1 MRPIQLTLEAFGPY
15 LERQVV
21 SFEPFVPYGLFLIHG
36 PTGSGKST
44 LLDAIVY
51 ALFDARNVERG
62 GTEFVSTLDPGAE
75 TAVSF
80 EFEHHGTHY
89 RVSRRPAQT
98 RRKQRGD
105 GLTQVPP
112 EAELVDVTRGDVIA
126 TKTGDVTR
134 AIEELLHTN
143 VEQFR
148 QTVLLPQ
155 GEFRKVVTDHATR
168 RSVLSRVF
176 RTERF
181 TRLTDRIR
189 QKAKD
194 LESESAQTMQRR
206 TELLE
211 SAGVDDAPTLQAKA
225 DAALD
230 ERRACETRRTEA
242 DAARTAARASL
253 DAGKRVQQSIADLHA
268 LRERRAGLR
277 AQEEAVAADKARL
290 SMADRAERVQDRR
303 ASHSRAQVALAGARE
318 EATEAARALA
328 DAEQALAQ
336 ANERLEAERTREPER
351 TVAKETVRALE
362 ILAPQLEDL
371 RARRQ
376 ELAATRERLE
386 ERERSRGQN
395 GARLEALREERGTL
409 QQERVGLEA
418 VAAKEAELVRRQ
430 TVLQG
435 RVAAL
440 GAIAKQ
446 QDAIDDARRQLQ
458 DAQAPTLEGERWL
471 ERLRERAAGMLAADL
486 ANDVPCPVCGSH
498 HHPAPHA
505 PVGVDDMARFFDEH
519 TAASGRAAAIVVRI
533 EHAREV
539 VEEQCASQGWEPSDL
554 PDASVVAAELGAV
567 NERLVEVAR
576 ARERLAELGPDSER
590 LEQEFAQITA
600 ADVEAATQIA
610 ALQEK
615 VGVLEGQVTHIE
627 ARVEPDLQDEGAY
640 EARLEAARER
650 VQTLEAAHEHART
663 AAGEARELRGQAEQ
677 RHAVLAGK
685 LSEAGE
691 NARTAEREF
700 HERLAAE
707 GFADEA
713 ALDAASMPEEKR
725 QEGKRRIEAFEAE
738 RTRVETEL
746 AAKERELEGVEAPDL
761 EALEGALAVAESAWS
776 GADEA
781 HTRAVS
787 EHERLARIAEEL
799 VKVSARYAEIEARV
813 NAAKKLRDL
822 ASGQVRGRARIDLET
837 YVLQS
842 IVASVLN
849 IANRHLARM
858 TDGRYALHLVD
869 REDVASSRGL
879 ELEVADN
886 FSGGERRPVHTLS
899 GGEGFLASL
908 ALALGLSESAQRT
921 SGAGELGALFID
933 EGFGSLDAR
942 SLDTVVEVLRT
953 LPTDGRLV
961 GIITHVDEMK
971 RRIPAQL
978 LVERAEVGSRFVVRI
993 DA

>member
-1 MRPIQLTLEAFGPY
+1 MKPIRLTLEAFGPY

-21 SFEPFVPYGLFLIHG
+21 AFDAFAPYGLFLIHG

-51 ALFDARNVERG
+51 ALFDARSVERG
-62 GTEFVSTLDPGAE
+62 GAEFVSTLDVGAE

-80 EFEHHGTHY
+80 EFEHHGVHY
-89 RVSRRPAQT
+89 RVSRRPAQS

-112 EAELVDVTRGDVIA
+112 EAELVDVTHGDVIA
-126 TKTGDVTR
+126 TRTSDVTR

-168 RSVLSRVF
+168 RAVLSRVF

-194 LESESAQTMQRR
+194 LETESAQAMQRR
-206 TELLE
+206 SELLE
-211 SAGVDDAPTLQAKA
+211 SAEVDDATAMRAKVA
-225 DAALD
+225 AALE
-230 ERRACETRRTEA
+230 ERGACTQMRTES
-242 DAARTAARASL
+242 DVGRTTARTSL
-253 DAGKRVQQSIADLHA
+253 DVGQRVHQSIADRDA
-268 LRERRAGLR
+268 LRERRAKLR
-277 AQEEAVAADKARL
+277 DQEEGMAADKARL
-290 SMADRAERVQDRR
+290 AAADRAERVHDRR
-303 ASHSRAQVALAGARE
+303 EAHRRAQAAVAGARE
-318 EATEAARALA
+318 EATSAARSLA
-328 DAEQALAQ
+328 DAEQALAN
-336 ANERLEAERTREPER
+336 ANERLATELAREPDRSAANE
-351 TVAKETVRALE
+351 AVRALE
-362 ILAPQLEDL
+362 LLAPQLADL
-371 RARRQ
+371 R
-376 ELAATRERLE
+376 TR
-386 ERERSRGQN
+386 
-395 GARLEALREERGTL
+395 
-409 QQERVGLEA
+409 QQERVEAQSRLEEGERTRTEGAARRRSMQEELATLQRERDALEA
-418 VAAKEAELVRRQ
+418 VRATEADLVKRQ
-430 TVLQG
+430 VGLQARAG
-435 RVAAL
+435 AL
-440 GAIAKQ
+440 TAIARQ
-446 QDAIDDARRQLQ
+446 QSVIDGAERQLA
-458 DAQAPTLEGERWL
+458 DAEIEPLDGERWL
-471 ERLRERAAGMLAADL
+471 VGLRERAAGLLAGELADE
-486 ANDVPCPVCGSH
+486 APCPVCGSR

-505 PVGVDDMARFFDEH
+505 ATFVDDVAHFFDEH
-519 TAASGRAAAIVVRI
+519 REASGRAAAIVARI
-533 EHAREV
+533 EHAQEAL
-539 VEEQCASQGWEPSDL
+539 EELRAAQGWEPGAL
-554 PDASVVAAELGAV
+554 PDAAQVGAQLH
-567 NERLVEVAR
+567 EVE
-576 ARERLAELGPDSER
+576 ERLAEVAGAKERLVQLGPDIER
-590 LEQEFAQITA
+590 LEQESAQASTADGESETRIAVLRAKA
-600 ADVEAATQIA
+600 ADLEHQVA
-610 ALQEK
+610 AL
-615 VGVLEGQVTHIE
+615 E
-627 ARVEPDLQDEGAY
+627 ARVEPDLRHEGAY
-640 EARLEAARER
+640 EVRLEAANER
-650 VQTLEAAHEHART
+650 VRVLDTALESART
-663 AAGEARELRGQAEQ
+663 VVGEARELRGQADE
-677 RHAVLAGK
+677 RHVVLGGKVTEAVERA
-685 LSEAGE
+685 EV
-691 NARTAEREF
+691 AEREF

-707 GFADEA
+707 GFGDEA
-713 ALDAASMPEEKR
+713 TLDDAALVEKEREEL
-725 QEGKRRIEAFEAE
+725 RRRVVAFDEE
-738 RTRVETEL
+738 RARVEAEL
-746 AAKERELEGVEAPDL
+746 AAKERELDGMEAPDL
-761 EALEGALAVAESAWS
+761 EALRAALDQAETAWRT
-776 GADEA
+776 ADEA
-781 HTRAVS
+781 HTIAVS
-787 EHERLARIAEEL
+787 EHERLTRIEDEL
-799 VKVSARYAEIEARV
+799 GRVAARYADIEARV

-822 ASGQVRGRARIDLET
+822 AAGQVRGRARIDLET

-842 IVASVLN
+842 IVASVLS

-942 SLDTVVEVLRT
+942 SLDTVVDVLRT

-978 LVERAEVGSRFVVRI
+978 LVEPAEVGSRFVVRI